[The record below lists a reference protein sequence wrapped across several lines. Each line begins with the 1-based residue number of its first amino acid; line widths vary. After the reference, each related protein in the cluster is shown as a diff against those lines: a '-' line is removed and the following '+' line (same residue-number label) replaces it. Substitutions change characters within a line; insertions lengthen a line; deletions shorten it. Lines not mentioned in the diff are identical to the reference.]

1 VTTRLSPKASPLDLT
16 ASLDEVAIYIL
27 TKSSSR
33 LCQTTKWTRA
43 LHTMVRLSQAIPT
56 PVFDCLQ
63 YASMEGKAWEIWLHA
78 IMSGRQ
84 RVDPE
89 GVVPDG
95 ES

>member
-1 VTTRLSPKASPLDLT
+1 
-16 ASLDEVAIYIL
+16 
-27 TKSSSR
+27 
-33 LCQTTKWTRA
+33 
-43 LHTMVRLSQAIPT
+43 MVRLSQAIPT